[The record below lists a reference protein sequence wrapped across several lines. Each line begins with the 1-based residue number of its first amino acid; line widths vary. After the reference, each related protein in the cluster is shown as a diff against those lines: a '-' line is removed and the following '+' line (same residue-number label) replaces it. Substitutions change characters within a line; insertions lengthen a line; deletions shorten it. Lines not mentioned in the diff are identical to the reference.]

1 MPFLPYREPVKLASV
16 EEIPETLRTR
26 GVDAVL
32 LVTDANLRRA
42 GVTAPLEEALR
53 GAGIREEDIPHMA
66 RYAAKE
72 ANPLYPVPLETDAR
86 ELEGF
91 YFAVMPK
98 ENKGE
103 KTE

>member
-1 MPFLPYREPVKLASV
+1 MNIFKRVFCRIYQGVFRLAMPFLPYREPVKLASV
-16 EEIPETLRTR
+16 EEIPETL
-26 GVDAVL
+26 
-32 LVTDANLRRA
+32 
-42 GVTAPLEEALR
+42 
-53 GAGIREEDIPHMA
+53 AGIREEDIPHMA
-66 RYAAKE
+66 RNAAKE

-103 KTE
+103 RTE